1 MYSYFHNPSTRT
13 VYRCRTEP
21 DVVEI
26 VHRRK
31 LVGWR
36 IKREIEITRADN
48 WLEASG
54 QWHFPVLDLPVQ
66 EFEYPRYTRELA
78 VSYFLSRN
86 SAAKHGAEEIDA
98 AIYASL
104 ESEYQSRALNTRP
117 AV

>member
-1 MYSYFHNPSTRT
+1 MYSYCHNPSTRT
-13 VYRCRTEP
+13 LYRCRTEP

-36 IKREIEITRADN
+36 IKLEIAITRADN

-54 QWHFPVLDLPVQ
+54 QWHFPVLHLPVQ
-66 EFEYPRYTRELA
+66 EFEYPRYTQELA
-78 VSYFLSRN
+78 VFYFLSRN
-86 SAAKHGAEEIDA
+86 SPTKHGAEEIDA

-104 ESEYQSRALNTRP
+104 ESEYQSCALNNRP
-117 AV
+117 LV